1 MRILREIAHVNGDQ
15 ESLVK
20 DRAPEMGLEKLF
32 QSGIFQVER
41 LTQCT
46 SRGREV
52 LILEADSSVFQSH
65 LFQLLELLL

>member
-32 QSGIFQVER
+32 QSG
-41 LTQCT
+41 T
-46 SRGREV
+46 GR
-52 LILEADSSVFQSH
+52 AF
-65 LFQLLELLL
+65 FR